1 MVNPLSAQVTSSSAF
16 RIIVEKSGKGLSAVK
31 TEPEV
36 VSECDEPTEEASSPR
51 VRAAASVPYGRP
63 SKKGLNSKAEALR
76 AVIPIT
82 SRAYQR
88 RLVFFGI
95 IG

>member
-1 MVNPLSAQVTSSSAF
+1 M
-16 RIIVEKSGKGLSAVK
+16 
-31 TEPEV
+31 
-36 VSECDEPTEEASSPR
+36 
-51 VRAAASVPYGRP
+51 RAADTILSGRP
-63 SKKGLNSKAEALR
+63 PKKGLNSKAEALR